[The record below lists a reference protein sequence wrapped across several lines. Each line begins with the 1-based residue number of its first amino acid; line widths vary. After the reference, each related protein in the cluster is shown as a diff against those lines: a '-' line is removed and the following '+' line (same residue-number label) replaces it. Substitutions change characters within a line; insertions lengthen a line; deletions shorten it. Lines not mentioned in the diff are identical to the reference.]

1 MDDGEFIV
9 TEEWLRETLSQ
20 AVSMNVADY
29 LGVDNWQGWWGVDEA
44 LEGLYPDYA
53 KDYASCRGVAEA
65 IIYDWM
71 DNASKTVLNHYIPVS
86 TLVKGQTT
94 IGSR

>member
-1 MDDGEFIV
+1 MNSVQYIGDGKFVV
-9 TEEWLRETLSQ
+9 TEEWLREVFSQ

-29 LGVDNWQGWWGVDEA
+29 LGVDNWWDTDEA

-53 KDYASCRGVAEA
+53 KDYNSCQGVAEA

-71 DNASKTVLNHYIPVS
+71 NK
-86 TLVKGQTT
+86 
-94 IGSR
+94 